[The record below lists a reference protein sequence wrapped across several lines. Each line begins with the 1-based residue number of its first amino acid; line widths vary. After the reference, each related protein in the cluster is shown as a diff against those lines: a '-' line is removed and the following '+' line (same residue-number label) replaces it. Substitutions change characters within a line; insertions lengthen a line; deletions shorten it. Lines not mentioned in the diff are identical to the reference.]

1 MKQFLKTLKGA
12 VILTVLMAVL
22 SSVVYPAV
30 TIILAQTF
38 FKEKANGSLI
48 YADGTAIGS
57 ELVGQKWEDPRF
69 FKGRPSSVNYNVYTD
84 EEKENGSYTGVASGT
99 YNYGP
104 TNEKLTDRVEEAVA
118 AFKEEYKKATGK
130 ELTEEIPADLFTASG
145 SGLDPDISPAAA
157 RIQVPIVAAAS
168 GLDEGEVNKLVEA
181 HTEHKLLGIFGE
193 ERVNVLELNLDL
205 AKKLGITA

>member
-1 MKQFLKTLKGA
+1 MRRNRSTKQFLKTLKGA

-30 TIILAQTF
+30 TTILAQTF

-145 SGLDPDISPAAA
+145 SGLDPHISP
-157 RIQVPIVAAAS
+157 AAS